1 MLNSVRAR
9 LALLYVLIF
18 GVLLGVFSLSLYALI
33 HKDAR
38 DRFDLSLMTTA
49 RTVANLFHQ
58 EMIENGQQEK
68 VAVAHA
74 LREYQQ
80 PNLYLAIFRDDQ
92 LLAASRKENAESAPA
107 DKQPAAA
114 APLEFLAQAVARR
127 APLGDTITVD
137 GRDEWRLV

>member
-9 LALLYVLIF
+9 LTLLYMLIF

-33 HKDAR
+33 LKDAR

-68 VAVAHA
+68 EAVTHA

-80 PNLYLAIFRDDQ
+80 PNLYLAIFRGDQ
-92 LLAASRKENAESAPA
+92 LLAANRKENAESATA
-107 DKQPAAA
+107 DKHPAAA
-114 APLEFLAQAVARR
+114 ATRDFLGRAVARR
-127 APLGDTITVD
+127 APVSDSIT
-137 GRDEWRLV
+137 